1 MYYLVRFTVFRRRC
15 RAFFI
20 CVQPARER
28 RVRNGCAVLAQ
39 YRSFEI
45 AATASNFPAHKPAA
59 RWRVTPNLP
68 SGITIDAANGNITGN
83 AIDSG
88 AHPEITSYNISA
100 ASADGTVTANVQLI
114 LHFVE
119 CDLRSD
125 MGECLGC
132 GEDILDK
139 IGQRA
144 VACSTKTAARPHGLH
159 AYCSECF
166 NAYVQTL
173 GPEQVPLE
181 CVACRD
187 PSAPQKAAVLFEDE
201 QIMMGLNDATRM
213 RYVGFVKSKQPPG
226 TVRVTCGM
234 RGCPWQA
241 DVAEAQLDDYVVCE
255 RPACRKLTC
264 RKCEKCLELEGQDTG
279 RLRIASI
286 AEARKINER
295 NDLIAQTHLISCALE
310 MRIEEVCARGL
321 TVPCPACGV
330 RTQKDDACTHMVCG
344 NRKCGTRYCYC
355 CGKARIHCDGARP
368 DAWGEHNL
376 GWEQNPNR
384 CPMYL
389 QHLSRNGIGNRA
401 PGPGMAGLVG
411 GDDIVW
417 PDRAGDALA
426 LFHRERILRELQKLL
441 RHADREHAE
450 PLVIA
455 ARGANALSQILEFEE
470 RPFFRDR
477 PLPPM

>member
-1 MYYLVRFTVFRRRC
+1 M
-15 RAFFI
+15 
-20 CVQPARER
+20 
-28 RVRNGCAVLAQ
+28 RNGRAILTQ
-39 YRSFEI
+39 HRSFEI
-45 AATASNFPAHKPAA
+45 AATASNFPPHKAAA

-68 SGITIDAANGNITGN
+68 TGITIDARNGTLQGN
-83 AIDSG
+83 ALDSG
-88 AHPEITSYNISA
+88 AHGLAHPEITSYSISA

-119 CDLRSD
+119 RDLRSD
-125 MGECLGC
+125 MGVCLAC
-132 GEDILDK
+132 HVDIVDE

-144 VACSTKTAARPHGLH
+144 VACSTTTAARPHGLH
-159 AYCSECF
+159 AYCNECF
-166 NAYVQTL
+166 NAYVQSV

-181 CVACRD
+181 CIACRD
-187 PSAPQKAAVLFEDE
+187 PNAPQKAAVLFDDE

-213 RYVGFVKSKQPPG
+213 RYVDFVKSKQPPG
-226 TVRVTCGM
+226 TVRVKCGM

-241 DVAEAQLDDYVVCE
+241 DVAEAKLDDYVVCG
-255 RPACRKLTC
+255 RQACRKLTC
-264 RKCEKCLELEGQDTG
+264 RKCDQCLELEGQDAD
-279 RLRIASI
+279 RLQTAASPKL
-286 AEARKINER
+286 ARRINER

-310 MRIEEVCARGL
+310 LRIEEVCTRGL

-330 RTQKDDACTHMVCG
+330 RTQKDDACTHMTCG

-355 CGKARIHCDGARP
+355 CGKARIHCDGARQ

-376 GWEQNPNR
+376 GWEQSPNR

-389 QHLSRNGIGNRA
+389 QHLAQNGIGNRA
-401 PGPGMAGLVG
+401 QDHASVR

-417 PDRAGDALA
+417 PDRAHRALA
-426 LFHRERILRELQKLL
+426 LLHRERILRELQLLL

-455 ARGANALSQILEFEE
+455 ARGANALTQILEFQE
-470 RPFFRDR
+470 RPFFRNR
-477 PLPPM
+477 PLPPL